1 MFLEMPLYQLESVF
15 DYYSL
20 KASPTV
26 AKRLVASIVNKTI
39 MLESNSTM
47 GPIEE
52 LLRHRKNEYRY
63 IVDGNY
69 KIIYWIDEHF
79 IKIAA
84 VFDSRQNPEKLMD
97 NV

>member
-1 MFLEMPLYQLESVF
+1 
-15 DYYSL
+15 
-20 KASPTV
+20 
-26 AKRLVASIVNKTI
+26 
-39 MLESNSTM
+39 M

-79 IKIAA
+79 IKIAS